1 MSHLKALHEK
11 RAALYIFF
19 YYLLLMKLL
28 RDISIFF
35 SVEEKKLVDEV
46 FHNAMDVLSEE
57 DRQLPQ
63 VENVL
68 PLLRR
73 GIGIHHGG
81 K

>member
-1 MSHLKALHEK
+1 
-11 RAALYIFF
+11 
-19 YYLLLMKLL
+19 
-28 RDISIFF
+28 
-35 SVEEKKLVDEV
+35 VEEKKLVDEV

-81 K
+81 QWNKALLLFMLLCHVRLMYHY

>member
-1 MSHLKALHEK
+1 
-11 RAALYIFF
+11 
-19 YYLLLMKLL
+19 
-28 RDISIFF
+28 
-35 SVEEKKLVDEV
+35 VEEKKLVDEV
-46 FHNAMDVLSEE
+46 FNNAMDVLSEE

-81 K
+81 KLNWAL